1 MAPGGR
7 PRKSDEQIPELAERL
22 LDWIVRYQRDWGYQ
36 PSQEEMMAAMGR
48 GNTAVSSALT
58 LLEAT
63 GRILRIGP
71 RHMEIRD

>member
-1 MAPGGR
+1 MAR

-22 LDWIVRYQRDWGYQ
+22 LDYVIRYQRDWGYQ
-36 PSQEEMMAAMGR
+36 PSQEEMMRGLNR

-58 LLEAT
+58 LLEAK